1 MGELPAAVQAKLEY
15 KSEVKPTWCPG
26 CGDFGVLRAV
36 YEAFERLGV
45 DTKDICLVSGIGCS
59 SRIPFF
65 VASYGFHGVHGRILP
80 TATGIKVAN
89 PQLHV
94 VGLGG
99 DGDAFSIGAGH
110 LPHAIR
116 RNPNLTYIVMDNN
129 IYGLTKGQTS
139 PTSASQFV
147 TKSTPYGN
155 VEDPMN
161 PLAMVLVY
169 GATFVAKGFSGK
181 AKELTDLLV
190 QAIQHEGF
198 SFVDV
203 LSPCPTFNKVDTFK
217 YYAERAAAIP
227 SEHDVTDKLAALRL
241 ALEPEKHY
249 LGVYYQVSRPTLE
262 QRVEASR
269 QKVRAEP
276 QRELEELLA
285 RFT

>member
-1 MGELPAAVQAKLEY
+1 MGEVAAAVQVKGDY

-45 DTKDICLVSGIGCS
+45 EVKDICLVSGIGCS

-80 TATGIKVAN
+80 TATGVKIAN
-89 PQLHV
+89 PKLQV

-116 RNPNLTYIVMDNN
+116 RNPDLTYIVMDNN

-139 PTSASQFV
+139 PTSATQFV
-147 TKSTPYGN
+147 TKTTPYGN
-155 VEDPMN
+155 YDEPINPM
-161 PLAMVLVY
+161 AMVLIY

-181 AKELTDLLV
+181 ARELTELLV
-190 QAIQHEGF
+190 QAIEHKGI
-198 SFVDV
+198 SFVNV
-203 LSPCPTFNKVDTFK
+203 MSPCPTFNKVDTFK
-217 YYAERAAAIP
+217 YYAEHLAAIP
-227 SEHDVTDKLAALRL
+227 EGHDVADKAAALRL
-241 ALEPEKHY
+241 ALETDKHY
-249 LGVYYQVSRPTLE
+249 VGIYYKVEKPTLE
-262 QRVEASR
+262 ERLEAT
-269 QKVRAEP
+269 
-276 QRELEELLA
+276 RERLHVDEKKALEEVIA
-285 RFT
+285 RFG